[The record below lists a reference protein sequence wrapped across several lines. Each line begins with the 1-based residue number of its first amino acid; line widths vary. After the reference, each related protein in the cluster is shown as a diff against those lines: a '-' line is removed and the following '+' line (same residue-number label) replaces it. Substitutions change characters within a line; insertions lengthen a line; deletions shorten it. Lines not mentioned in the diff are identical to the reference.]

1 MSENIA
7 VFFGGVSSENEIS
20 VITGTM
26 VCNVLKRG
34 GMNVF
39 PVYITQSGAYLSG
52 VQLFSIKNFANGAV
66 PAAKAVAF
74 AAGGMYIC
82 GRRSFKKFVR
92 IDCAVNCCHGGW
104 GEGGGVSGL
113 CAAMSLPLASAGI
126 FESSLFLDKYL
137 TKLALSALGVPT
149 VEYVYLSEGCSADG
163 IAHFPVMVKPARLGS
178 SIGVARADNA
188 EQLNDALSAA
198 FLLDDGVLIER
209 CITNR
214 REINCAVCLAGG
226 ELAVSP
232 CEEVF
237 GGDIL
242 SYDDKYSGSGKR
254 VCPADLPEDT
264 EKEVKGIASLV
275 YTRLNM
281 RGIVRFDFILDGQT
295 VYLSEVNT
303 VPGSLSN
310 YLLAENY
317 DDFYKL
323 LCSLIAT
330 AQSDRRKAH
339 SKLLLNTGII
349 NNFASNTCKIK

>member
-1 MSENIA
+1 M
-7 VFFGGVSSENEIS
+7 
-20 VITGTM
+20 
-26 VCNVLKRG
+26 
-34 GMNVF
+34 
-39 PVYITQSGAYLSG
+39 
-52 VQLFSIKNFANGAV
+52 
-66 PAAKAVAF
+66 
-74 AAGGMYIC
+74 
-82 GRRSFKKFVR
+82 
-92 IDCAVNCCHGGW
+92 
-104 GEGGGVSGL
+104 
-113 CAAMSLPLASAGI
+113 
-126 FESSLFLDKYL
+126 
-137 TKLALSALGVPT
+137 
-149 VEYVYLSEGCSADG
+149 
-163 IAHFPVMVKPARLGS
+163 
-178 SIGVARADNA
+178 
-188 EQLNDALSAA
+188 
-198 FLLDDGVLIER
+198 
-209 CITNR
+209 
-214 REINCAVCLAGG
+214 
-226 ELAVSP
+226 SP

-242 SYDDKYSGSGKR
+242 SYDDKYSGSGRR
-254 VCPADLPEDT
+254 VCPADLPEDI
-264 EKEVKGIASLV
+264 EKQVKGIASLV